1 MPPLYP
7 ILRPIHSTNQ
17 HIAHKKSP
25 HKPGSAARYG
35 YDQEKKEDRVEF
47 VPCVLFNPSEKLQSL
62 LAEEGKGMR
71 IELQGRVAT
80 SKFEADGETRFST
93 EVVVDKRSLK
103 IVSAKDSLPY

>member
-1 MPPLYP
+1 MN
-7 ILRPIHSTNQ
+7 TFV
-17 HIAHKKSP
+17 
-25 HKPGSAARYG
+25 GSGRLTRNAVINGTDTKAMKFTIAARYG

-62 LAEEGKGMR
+62 LTEEGKGMR

-103 IVSAKDSLPY
+103 IVSTKDTLPY